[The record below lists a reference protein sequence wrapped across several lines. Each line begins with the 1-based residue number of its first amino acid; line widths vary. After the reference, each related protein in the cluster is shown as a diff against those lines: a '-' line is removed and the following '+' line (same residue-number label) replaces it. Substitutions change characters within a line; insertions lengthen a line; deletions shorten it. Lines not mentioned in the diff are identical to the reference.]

1 MMLRILFLLIAFLLL
16 CCMPCLWA
24 QTAERYLRAG
34 ILLEGRDMADLVRLG
49 IETDHGLHLPGVL
62 WVTDLSESELAQ
74 VRQAGFEVKIWI
86 EDLQKDYEARLHKVE
101 QRSFPC
107 PAGAFPAYPTP
118 VNYTYGSMGGY
129 HTLDEMMAVLDDM
142 RARFPHLIS
151 ARTPITSAPAH
162 TWEGRKIWY
171 VRISD
176 YPDTDEAEPEVLYTA
191 LHHAREPN
199 SASQMLY
206 FMWYL
211 LENYATDPQVRYIV
225 DNAQL
230 YFIPCLNP
238 DGYVFNQTSNPGGG
252 GMWRKNRRNNG
263 GGSFGVDLNRN
274 YGHFWGLNDL
284 GSSPNP
290 GSQTYRG
297 PEPFSEPEIR
307 AIRDF
312 MLARNFVFV
321 QNYHTYGNLLV
332 HPWGYS
338 DDVAAPDFPL
348 YGNLFTRENGYRS
361 GTSGQTVG
369 YAVNGVSDDWM
380 YAEAGARAFTPEVGN
395 AFWPVPVQI
404 ETLNRQCLWMNL
416 ATALSALKYGE
427 ARDLS
432 PPFFNSLSPQ
442 VSVEFVRYGQQQGPF
457 TLSLTALSANV
468 LAVFPPERQIAPALF
483 EKTTVSFDLQLKPD
497 LLPGEEIVLLLRTSN
512 GAFSRTDTLRKVYGA
527 RAIAIFVDNA
537 VHLANWSGPWGLTD
551 LFTCSAP
558 NAFTDS
564 PNGHYAPNTDS
575 RFVSKPISIPAQAR
589 AARVRFCARW
599 QIEPFFD
606 YVQVRAFNNNM
617 DVPLCGRYTQAA
629 TNLNQ
634 PLDEP
639 IYEGQQRS
647 WVEESMDLS
656 AFIGQTFRLV
666 FLLKSDANVEMD
678 GFYFDDL
685 TVEYDDLSVGVSE
698 ASALLSIAV
707 QSVPNPADAYAFIR
721 WDGVIAASGSPAHL
735 LVFDALGRPVGNWP
749 VELSAPGQVC
759 LPTAQWPPGTYF
771 YRIQSAA
778 GFSPLGR
785 LVVLHP

>member
-1 MMLRILFLLIAFLLL
+1 MLRILLLL
-16 CCMPCLWA
+16 AAFVGPHLTFYLLA
-24 QTAERYLRAG
+24 QTPERYVRAG
-34 ILLEGRDMADLVRLG
+34 ILLEGRDIADLVRLG
-49 IETDHGLHLPGVL
+49 IETDHGLFLPGAL
-62 WVTDLSESELAQ
+62 LVTDLSESELAQ
-74 VRQAGFEVKIWI
+74 VRQAGFDVKVWI
-86 EDLQKDYEARLHKVE
+86 EDLQKDYEIRLHE
-101 QRSFPC
+101 TAPRSFPC
-107 PAGAFPAYPTP
+107 SGGAFPDYPVP

-176 YPDTDEAEPEVLYTA
+176 NPDTDEAEPEVLYTA

-211 LENYATDPQVRYIV
+211 LENYATDLQVRYIV

-230 YFIPCLNP
+230 YFIPCVNP

-263 GGSFGVDLNRN
+263 DGSFGVDLNRN

-307 AIRDF
+307 ALRDF
-312 MLARNFVFV
+312 MLARNFVFA
-321 QNYHTYGNLLV
+321 QNYHTHGNLLI
-332 HPWGYS
+332 HPWGYG
-338 DDVAAPDFPL
+338 DDVAASDFPL
-348 YGNLFTRENGYRS
+348 YGHLFARENGYRV
-361 GTSGQTVG
+361 GTPGQTVG

-395 AFWPVPVQI
+395 VFWPVPAQI
-404 ETLNRQCLWMNL
+404 EILNRQCLWMNS
-416 ATALSALKYGE
+416 AAALSALRYGQ
-427 ARDLS
+427 AKDLS
-432 PPFFNSLSPQ
+432 APFFNSLSPQ
-442 VSVEFVRYGQQQGPF
+442 VSVEFVRYGQQQGSF
-457 TLSLTALSANV
+457 TLSLAALSANV
-468 LAVFPPERQIAPALF
+468 SAVFPPERQIVPALF
-483 EKTTVSFDLQLKPD
+483 EKTTVSFGLQLKPD
-497 LLPGEEIVLLLRTSN
+497 VLPGEEVVLLLRASN
-512 GAFSRTDTLRKVYGA
+512 GAFTHTDTLRKVYGA
-527 RAIAIFVDNA
+527 RAIATFTDNA
-537 VHLANWSGPWGLTD
+537 INLANWSGSWGLTS

-564 PNGHYAPNTDS
+564 PNGNYAPNTES
-575 RFVSKPISIPAQAR
+575 RLVSRPISIPAQAR

-606 YVQVRAFNNNM
+606 YVQIRAFNNNM
-617 DVPLCGRYTQAA
+617 DIPLCGRYTRAA
-629 TNLNQ
+629 TNPSQ

-639 IYEGQQRS
+639 IYEGQQLS
-647 WVEESMDLS
+647 WVDESMDLS
-656 AFIGQTFRLV
+656 AFIGQTFRLMFV
-666 FLLKSDANVEMD
+666 LKSDVSVQMD
-678 GFYFDDL
+678 GFYFDNL
-685 TVEYDDLSVGVSE
+685 MVEYDDLSVGASE
-698 ASALLSIAV
+698 SSVPLPMAV
-707 QSVPNPADAYAFIR
+707 HSVPNPADAYAFIR
-721 WDGVIAASGSPAHL
+721 WEGVTAASGSPARL
-735 LVFDALGRPVGNWP
+735 LVFDALGRPVGEWP
-749 VELSAPGQVC
+749 VELGAPGQVC
-759 LPTAQWPPGTYF
+759 LPTAQWSQGTYF
-771 YRIQSAA
+771 YHIQSAA
-778 GFSPLGR
+778 GISPLGR

>member
-1 MMLRILFLLIAFLLL
+1 MLRILLLL
-16 CCMPCLWA
+16 TAFALSPLTFHLSA
-24 QTAERYLRAG
+24 QTPERYVRAG
-34 ILLEGRDMADLVRLG
+34 ILLEGRDIADLAHLG
-49 IETDHGLHLPGVL
+49 IETDHGLHLPGAL
-62 WVTDLSESELAQ
+62 WVTDLSESELIR
-74 VRQAGFEVKIWI
+74 VRQAGFDVKIWI
-86 EDLQKDYEARLHKVE
+86 EDLQKDYEARLRE
-101 QRSFPC
+101 AEPRSFPC
-107 PAGAFPAYPTP
+107 PAGAFPDYPAP

-142 RARFPHLIS
+142 RAKFPHLIS
-151 ARTPITSAPAH
+151 ARMPITAALAH

-176 YPDTDEAEPEVLYTA
+176 NPDTDEAEPEVLYTA

-263 GGSFGVDLNRN
+263 DGSFGVDLNRN

-312 MLARNFVFV
+312 MLARNFVFA
-321 QNYHTYGNLLV
+321 QNYHTYGNLLI

-348 YGNLFTRENGYRS
+348 YGHLFARENGYRV
-361 GTSGQTVG
+361 GTAGQTVG
-369 YAVNGVSDDWM
+369 YAVNGISDDWM
-380 YAEAGARAFTPEVGN
+380 YADAGARAFTPEVGDV
-395 AFWPVPVQI
+395 FWPVPVQI
-404 ETLNRQCLWMNL
+404 EILNRQCLWMNL
-416 ATALSALKYGE
+416 ATALSALRYGE
-427 ARDLS
+427 AKDLS

-442 VSVEFVRYGQQQGPF
+442 VSVEFVRYGQQPGPF
-457 TLSLTALSANV
+457 TLSLVAFSANV
-468 LAVFPPERQIAPALF
+468 VAVFPPEHQIALALF

-497 LLPGEEIVLLLRTSN
+497 LLPGEEVVLLLRVSN
-512 GAFSRTDTLRKVYGA
+512 GAFTRTDTLRKVYGV
-527 RAIAIFVDNA
+527 RAVATFTDNA
-537 VHLANWSGPWGLTD
+537 LNLANWSGPWGLTN

-564 PNGHYAPNTDS
+564 PTGNYAPNTDA

-606 YVQVRAFNNNM
+606 YVQVRAFNNDV
-617 DVPLCGRYTQAA
+617 DVPLCGRYTRAA

-639 IYEGQQRS
+639 IYEGQQLS
-647 WVEESMDLS
+647 WVDESMDLS
-656 AFIGQTFRLV
+656 AFIGQTFRLM
-666 FLLKSDANVEMD
+666 FWLKSDASVQMD

-685 TVEYDDLSVGVSE
+685 TVEYDDLSVGAPE
-698 ASALLSIAV
+698 PLTLLSIAV
-707 QSVPNPADAYAFIR
+707 RSVPNPADAYVFIR
-721 WDGVIAASGSPAHL
+721 WDGVATASGGPARL
-735 LVFDALGRPVGNWP
+735 LVFDALGRPVGEWP
-749 VELSAPGQVC
+749 LELSGPGQVC
-759 LPTAQWPPGTYF
+759 LPTAQWPQGAYF

-778 GFSPLGR
+778 GLSPLR
-785 LVVLHP
+785 RFVVLRL

>member
-1 MMLRILFLLIAFLLL
+1 MLRILLLL
-16 CCMPCLWA
+16 AAFVGPHLTFYLLA
-24 QTAERYLRAG
+24 QTPERYVRAG
-34 ILLEGRDMADLVRLG
+34 ILLEGRDIADLVRLG
-49 IETDHGLHLPGVL
+49 IETDHGLFLSGAL
-62 WVTDLSESELAQ
+62 LVTDLSESELAQ
-74 VRQAGFEVKIWI
+74 VRQAGFDVKVWI
-86 EDLQKDYEARLHKVE
+86 EDLQKDYEIRLRE
-101 QRSFPC
+101 TAPRSFPC
-107 PAGAFPAYPTP
+107 SGGAFPDYPVP

-151 ARTPITSAPAH
+151 ARTPITSALAH

-176 YPDTDEAEPEVLYTA
+176 NPDTDEAEPEVLYTA

-211 LENYATDPQVRYIV
+211 LENYATDLQVRYIV

-230 YFIPCLNP
+230 YFIPCVNP

-263 GGSFGVDLNRN
+263 DGSFGVDLNRN

-307 AIRDF
+307 ALRDF
-312 MLARNFVFV
+312 MLARNFVFA
-321 QNYHTYGNLLV
+321 QNYHTYGNLLI
-332 HPWGYS
+332 HPWGYG
-338 DDVAAPDFPL
+338 DDVAASDFPL
-348 YGNLFTRENGYRS
+348 YGHLFARENGYRV
-361 GTSGQTVG
+361 GTPGQTVG

-395 AFWPVPVQI
+395 VFWPVPAQI
-404 ETLNRQCLWMNL
+404 EILNRQCLWMNS
-416 ATALSALKYGE
+416 AAALSALRYGQ
-427 ARDLS
+427 AKDLS
-432 PPFFNSLSPQ
+432 APFFNSLSPQ
-442 VSVEFVRYGQQQGPF
+442 VSVEFVRYGQQQGSF
-457 TLSLTALSANV
+457 TLSLAALSANV
-468 LAVFPPERQIAPALF
+468 SAVFPPERQIVPALF
-483 EKTTVSFDLQLKPD
+483 EKTTVSFGLQLKPD
-497 LLPGEEIVLLLRTSN
+497 VLPGEEVVLLLRASN
-512 GAFSRTDTLRKVYGA
+512 GAFTHTDTLRKVYGA
-527 RAIAIFVDNA
+527 RAIATFTDNA
-537 VHLANWSGPWGLTD
+537 INLANWSGSWGLTS

-564 PNGHYAPNTDS
+564 PNGNYAPNTES
-575 RFVSKPISIPAQAR
+575 RLVSRPISIPAQAR

-606 YVQVRAFNNNM
+606 YVQIRAFNNNM
-617 DVPLCGRYTQAA
+617 DIPLCGRYTRAA
-629 TNLNQ
+629 TNPSQ

-639 IYEGQQRS
+639 IYEGQQLS
-647 WVEESMDLS
+647 WVDESMDLS
-656 AFIGQTFRLV
+656 AFIGQTFRLMFV
-666 FLLKSDANVEMD
+666 LKSDVSVQMD

-685 TVEYDDLSVGVSE
+685 MVEYDDLSVGASE
-698 ASALLSIAV
+698 PSVPLPMAV
-707 QSVPNPADAYAFIR
+707 HSVPNPADAYAFIR
-721 WDGVIAASGSPAHL
+721 WEGVTAASGSPARL
-735 LVFDALGRPVGNWP
+735 LVFDALGRPVGEWP
-749 VELSAPGQVC
+749 VELGAPGQVC
-759 LPTAQWPPGTYF
+759 LPTAQWSPGTYF
-771 YRIQSAA
+771 YHIQSAA
-778 GFSPLGR
+778 GISPLGR